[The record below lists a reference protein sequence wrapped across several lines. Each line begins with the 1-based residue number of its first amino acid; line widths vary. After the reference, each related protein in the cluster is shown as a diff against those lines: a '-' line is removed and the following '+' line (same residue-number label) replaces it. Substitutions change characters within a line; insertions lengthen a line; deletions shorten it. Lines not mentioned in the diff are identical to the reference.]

1 MEIGKEEIRLRKGV
15 DTYLREGSF
24 GGTEKNVQVMME
36 WEREY
41 MYACVDSLNLSGK
54 DDVLEIGFGNGLLC
68 VKNSEQA
75 SEIAHNCRM

>member
-41 MYACVDSLNLSGK
+41 LS
-54 DDVLEIGFGNGLLC
+54 I
-68 VKNSEQA
+68 
-75 SEIAHNCRM
+75 RR